1 MHEYS
6 IGPLKIKTTKCSYF
20 EATSQLN
27 GKTYLLELPASRIHD
42 FESLVGLKNDF
53 EISSHLNFPQIL
65 KAHEIIRQD
74 AGIGVIK
81 EMFAGITLESAI
93 DQLQLTIPEFLDLAF
108 QLADCVGKA
117 HAQGIVHRDI
127 CPSSFLI
134 SPDRQ
139 QVKLSY
145 FGNATTLASSS
156 QRYEHAG
163 LDAISPYY
171 MSPEQTGRMNR
182 SIDYRTDIYSLGIIF
197 YKLITGKLPF
207 EGDMAEI
214 IHAHIAKQPVEPHL
228 INRAA
233 PPIISEFILRM
244 MAKNAENRY
253 QSISGLKAD
262 IKEIKDRIVH
272 KGIITEM
279 KLGIHDHYAKLRIS
293 EKLYGR
299 EKELE
304 TLLHTFDLAKDGNTE
319 GLMVC
324 GYSGIGKT
332 RLINEVQKPIIKQN
346 GYFIFGKFDQFQ
358 KDLPYSAFGQAF
370 GGLIRNIQAQGIEV
384 SDKISKELIP
394 ILDGNG
400 ALLTDIIPGLQS
412 WIGDQEV
419 VLKLGFT
426 ESKARFLKLF
436 ERFVATIAT
445 RQHPLVLF
453 IDDLQWADSGS
464 LDLIEHLLMSPV
476 VKYFMIIGAYRDNEV
491 SISHPLIMMTSRI
504 KEKNESH
511 FHEIILK
518 ELDPHSVNE
527 LLADTLH
534 TTLDQTKSL
543 SRLLIKKAQG
553 NPFFIRQFLEKLEE
567 EKLLYYSD
575 QELEWKWDEP
585 EIDKM
590 AVTANVIDLVDMKIK
605 KLPPDAQYILN
616 IAAFIGNR
624 FDLSTLGIAS
634 EFAENE
640 VSKWLWESVE
650 AGFINPL
657 GKWNQH
663 YKDVLWD
670 EIGVKD
676 QQDNK
681 LTLFQF
687 NHDRIQQAA
696 YSLITP
702 EQRAKTH
709 LRMARLLNQNYKN
722 VLSNEVIFDVIN
734 HYNNGASLIEKPE
747 EKEYVAQLN
756 FTAGEK
762 AKNSNAYIPA
772 LNYFKS
778 GIQLVPD
785 EKSALYQDLLFSQA
799 ESEYLCGNFDE
810 SELIFDKAIHQA
822 VNALEKAALYAQ
834 KMRLYENT
842 QRHGQAIDMAQKGLA
857 QLGIHLPTDPS
868 QAQVML
874 QLVKVKLKLRGKT
887 IDSLYS
893 NPEMSDP
900 AIKLAMRI
908 LMNIWGPAYLLQ
920 KQNLLVYFILKM
932 VNYSITHGNSI
943 ESALAYSFY
952 GYVLSAQLKD
962 YTGGYD
968 FSRLG
973 IRLNEKLQDDSL
985 RSKVYVISDGCVA
998 HWKQPYEFGMPGLQT
1013 AYQSGLTA
1021 NDLIYAGYAVS
1032 FMWRIPYYSG
1042 DHLESVYEKLLTYTH
1057 FCRKTHGTLVLHFF
1071 LSYARVLHQLMNT
1084 PVSAELFHEYE
1095 KEEDQFLFI
1104 DGWAKSGITMPLAI
1118 YYFQKGFVSYIL
1130 NDFEQAYEQCNK
1142 SMPMY
1147 MAFLGLAEHPELF
1160 IFQALSMAALLR
1172 KKKDAGLSVKLK
1184 KSLKLIKA
1192 WAQHSPQN
1200 FAAKYELILAEQ
1212 AAANLDYKKAVGY
1225 YSSAALKARNRA
1237 MHHIAGMVHERWSE
1251 FELSLG
1257 INQQAEFLLKEAWID
1272 YTNWGASVK
1281 IIALEKKYPMLL
1293 RQSSDSV
1300 LVSDRQRT
1308 SSIDLNSVV
1317 NASNSISKEVVYEK
1331 LLINLLDIAVQN
1343 AGAQKG
1349 FFIAPGREGLRTEAF
1364 ISKTGEGAQR
1374 IISQPLIETE
1384 GLSPLIVNYVL
1395 NSKENLIINNAS
1407 RDLRFAQDKYIEKEK
1422 PLSVL
1427 CMPVMRNKE
1436 VIAILYLENNLSTDV
1451 FTEERIEVL
1460 NLLSGQ
1466 MAISLENAVLY
1477 ENLETRVKERTATI
1491 ENQKKLLEIEKERSD
1506 KLLLNIMPEEIANE
1520 LKSSGKSIP
1529 KHYDEVTILF
1539 TDFEGFSKVTKAMP
1553 ASELVTLLDECFS
1566 AFDEIGKR
1574 HGLEKIKTIGDAYL
1588 SVSGLPYP
1596 HTQHAHK
1603 AILAAID
1610 IIHFIDQYNTERIKR
1625 NLPYCPIRIGV
1636 HSGPVVAGIVGS
1648 DKFAFDLWGDTVNIA
1663 SRLEAYGEPGKINIS
1678 KATYSKVWDKFECI
1692 YRGKITVKHNEEIQ
1706 MYFVNSKMQ

>member
-1 MHEYS
+1 MHEYF

-20 EATSQLN
+20 EATNKLN
-27 GKTYLLELPASRIHD
+27 GQSYLLELPASRIHD
-42 FESLVGLKNDF
+42 FDSLVGLKNDF
-53 EISSHLNFPQIL
+53 EISSQLDFPQIL

-81 EMFAGITLESAI
+81 EMFAGSTLESEI
-93 DQLQLTIPEFLDLAF
+93 DNMALTIPEFLDLAY

-117 HAQGIVHRDI
+117 HAQGIVHRDVS
-127 CPSSFLI
+127 PSSFLI

-156 QRYEHAG
+156 QLYEHSG

-197 YKLITGKLPF
+197 FKLITGKLPF
-207 EGDMAEI
+207 EGDMAQI
-214 IHAHIAKQPVEPHL
+214 IHAHIAKQPIEPHL
-228 INRAA
+228 INRAV
-233 PPIISEFILRM
+233 PPIVSEFILRM

-253 QSISGLKAD
+253 QSISGLKTD

-272 KGIITEM
+272 KGFITEM
-279 KLGIHDHYAKLRIS
+279 KLGVNDHYSKLRIS

-299 EKELE
+299 NAELN
-304 TLLHTFDLAKDGNTE
+304 TLLQTFDQAKDGHSE

-346 GYFIFGKFDQFQ
+346 GYFVFGKFDQFQ

-370 GGLIRNIQAQGIEV
+370 SSLIRNIQAQGVDI
-384 SDKISKELIP
+384 SDKISSEILP

-400 ALLTDIIPGLQS
+400 ALLTDIIPGLQTL
-412 WIGDQEV
+412 IGDQEV
-419 VLKLGFT
+419 ALKLGFT
-426 ESKARFLKLF
+426 ESKARFLKVF
-436 ERFVATIAT
+436 ERFVSVIAT
-445 RQHPLVLF
+445 EQHPLVLF

-464 LDLIEHLLMSPV
+464 LDLIEYLLMSPS

-491 SISHPLIMMTSRI
+491 NISHPLIMMTSRI
-504 KEKNESH
+504 KEKNPGR
-511 FHEIILK
+511 FHEIVLK
-518 ELDPHSVNE
+518 ELDLPSVNE
-527 LLADTLH
+527 LLGDTLH
-534 TTLDQTKSL
+534 TTLEKTNSL

-575 QELEWKWDEP
+575 QDLEWKWQET
-585 EIDKM
+585 EIDKL
-590 AVTANVIDLVDMKIK
+590 AVTANVIDLVDLKIK
-605 KLPPDAQYILN
+605 KLPAPAQHILN
-616 IAAFIGNR
+616 IAAFLGNR
-624 FDLSTLGIAS
+624 FDLCTLGIAS
-634 EFAENE
+634 EYDENE
-640 VSKWLWESVE
+640 ASRWLWESVE
-650 AGFINPL
+650 AGFVNPL

-663 YKDVLWD
+663 YKDALWD

-676 QQDNK
+676 QQNNK
-681 LTLFQF
+681 QIFFHF

-696 YSLITP
+696 YSLISA
-702 EQRAKTH
+702 EQRITTH
-709 LRMARLLNQNYKN
+709 LRVARLLNQNYKN
-722 VLSNEVIFDVIN
+722 KLTNEVIFDVIN
-734 HYNNGASLIEKPE
+734 HYNNGASLIDDPK
-747 EKEYVAQLN
+747 EKEYVAQIN
-756 FTAGEK
+756 FIAGEK
-762 AKNSNAYIPA
+762 AKNSNAYLPA
-772 LNYFKS
+772 LNYFKA
-778 GIQLVPD
+778 GLQLVPE
-785 EKSALYQDLLFSQA
+785 EKSTLFQDLLFSQA
-799 ESEYLCGNFDE
+799 EAEYLCGNFDQ
-810 SELIFDKAIHQA
+810 SELIFDKAISRAQNP
-822 VNALEKAALYAQ
+822 VEKAALYAQ

-842 QRHGQAIDMAQKGLA
+842 QRHVQAIDMAKKGLSH
-857 QLGIHLPTDPS
+857 LGIQLPVDPS
-868 QAQVML
+868 QAEVML

-932 VNYSITHGNSI
+932 VNYSITYGNSI
-943 ESALAYSFY
+943 ESALAYAFY

-962 YTGGYD
+962 YSVGYE

-998 HWKQPYEFGMPGLQT
+998 HWKQPYDFAMPGLQT

-1032 FMWRIPYYSG
+1032 FMWRIPYYGG
-1042 DHLESVYEKLLTYTH
+1042 DHLESVYEKLTSYVH

-1071 LSYARVLHQLMNT
+1071 LSYARILHQLLNKPLST
-1084 PVSAELFHEYE
+1084 ELFQEYE
-1095 KEEDQFLFI
+1095 KEEQQFAFI
-1104 DGWAKSGITMPLAI
+1104 DGWAKNGILMPLAI

-1130 NDFEQAYEQCNK
+1130 NDFDQAYIQCNK

-1160 IFQALSMAALLR
+1160 IFQALSMAALL
-1172 KKKDAGLSVKLK
+1172 KKKQDTGINGKLK

-1200 FAAKYELILAEQ
+1200 FAAKYDLLLAEQ
-1212 AAANLDYKKAVGY
+1212 AAAAQDYKKAVGY
-1225 YSSAALKARNRA
+1225 YSSAALKARKNA
-1237 MHHIAGMVHERWSE
+1237 MHQISGMVYERWSE
-1251 FELSLG
+1251 LEHTMG
-1257 INQQAEFLLKEAWID
+1257 ITQQAEFLIKESWVD
-1272 YTNWGASVK
+1272 YTNWGATIK
-1281 IIALEKKYPMLL
+1281 IKALEKKYPMLVN
-1293 RQSSDSV
+1293 RPSDEV
-1300 LVSDRQRT
+1300 LPSDRQST
-1308 SSIDLNSVV
+1308 SSIDLNSVIK
-1317 NASNSISKEVVYEK
+1317 ASNSISKEVVYEK

-1349 FFIAPGREGLRTEAF
+1349 FIIAPGREGLRTEAF
-1364 ISKTGEGAQR
+1364 ISKAGSGEQQ
-1374 IISQPLIETE
+1374 ILSLPLTETE
-1384 GLSPLIVNYVL
+1384 GVSPLIVNYVL

-1407 RDLRFAQDKYIEKEK
+1407 HDLRFAQDKYIEKEK

-1436 VIAILYLENNLSTDV
+1436 VMAILYLENNLTTDV

-1466 MAISLENAVLY
+1466 MAISLQNAALY
-1477 ENLETRVKERTATI
+1477 ESLESRVKERTATI
-1491 ENQKKLLEIEKERSD
+1491 ENQKKQLELEKERSD

-1553 ASELVTLLDECFS
+1553 ANELVTLLDECFS
-1566 AFDEIGKR
+1566 AFDQIGKT

-1596 HTQHAHK
+1596 HPEHATK

-1610 IIHFIDQYNTERIKR
+1610 IIHFIDRYNADRISR
-1625 NLPYCPIRIGV
+1625 NMPYCPIRIGV

-1678 KATYSKVWDKFECI
+1678 KTTYTKVWDKFECV

-1706 MYFVNSKMQ
+1706 MYFVNSKMH

>member
-27 GKTYLLELPASRIHD
+27 GQSYLLELPASRIHD

-53 EISSHLNFPQIL
+53 EISSHLDSPQVL
-65 KAHEIIRQD
+65 KAHKIIRQD

-81 EMFAGITLESAI
+81 EMFAGITLESGI
-93 DQLQLTIPEFLDLAF
+93 DHMPLTIPEFLDLAY

-117 HAQGIVHRDI
+117 HAQGIVHRDV

-145 FGNATTLASSS
+145 FGNATTLATSS
-156 QRYEHAG
+156 QKYEHSG
-163 LDAISPYY
+163 LDSISPYY

-228 INRAA
+228 INRAV

-272 KGIITEM
+272 KGFITEM
-279 KLGIHDHYAKLRIS
+279 KLGVNDHYSKLRIS

-299 EKELE
+299 KKELDV
-304 TLLHTFDLAKDGNTE
+304 LLNTFDAVKDGHTE

-346 GYFIFGKFDQFQ
+346 GYFVFGKFDQFQ

-370 GGLIRNIQAQGIEV
+370 GSLIRNIQAQGVDI
-384 SDKISKELIP
+384 SDKITGEILP

-400 ALLTDIIPGLQS
+400 ALLTDIIPGLQTL
-412 WIGDQEV
+412 IGDQEV
-419 VLKLGFT
+419 ALKLGFT
-426 ESKARFLKLF
+426 ESKARFLRVF
-436 ERFVATIAT
+436 ERFVSVIAT
-445 RQHPLVLF
+445 DKHPLVLF

-464 LDLIEHLLMSPV
+464 LDLIEHLLTSPV
-476 VKYFMIIGAYRDNEV
+476 VRYLMIIGAYRDNEV

-504 KEKNESH
+504 KEKNAGH
-511 FHEIILK
+511 FHEIVLK
-518 ELDPHSVNE
+518 ELDQHSVNE

-534 TTLDQTKSL
+534 TNLEKTKSL

-575 QELEWKWDEP
+575 QELEWKWDEA
-585 EIDKM
+585 EIDKL
-590 AVTANVIDLVDMKIK
+590 AVTANVIDLVDLKIK
-605 KLPPDAQYILN
+605 KLPQEAQYILN
-616 IAAFIGNR
+616 IAAFLGNR

-634 EFAENE
+634 EFGENE

-650 AGFINPL
+650 AGFVNPL

-663 YKDVLWD
+663 YKDALWD
-670 EIGVKD
+670 EIGIKD

-681 LTLFQF
+681 QTFFQF

-696 YSLITP
+696 YSLISE
-702 EQRAKTH
+702 EQRTKNH
-709 LRMARLLNQNYKN
+709 LRVARLLNQNYKN

-734 HYNNGASLIEKPE
+734 HYNNGAALIERPE
-747 EKEYVAQLN
+747 EREYVAQLN

-762 AKNSNAYIPA
+762 AKNSNAYLPA
-772 LNYFKS
+772 LNYFKA

-799 ESEYLCGNFDE
+799 EAEYLCGNFDQ
-810 SELIFDKAIHQA
+810 SELIFDKAIDRA
-822 VNALEKAALYAQ
+822 LNTLEKAALYAQ

-842 QRHGQAIDMAQKGLA
+842 QRHGQAIDMAKKGLA
-857 QLGIHLPTDPS
+857 HLGIHLPTDPS

-887 IDSLYS
+887 VDSLYS

-943 ESALAYSFY
+943 ESALAYAFY

-962 YTGGYD
+962 FTGGYA

-973 IRLNEKLQDDSL
+973 IRLNEKLQDDTL
-985 RSKVYVISDGCVA
+985 RSKVYVIADGCVA
-998 HWKQPYEFGMPGLQT
+998 HWKQPYEFAMPGLQT

-1042 DHLESVYEKLLTYTH
+1042 DHLESVYEKLLSYVH

-1071 LSYARVLHQLMNT
+1071 LSYGRALHQLLDR
-1084 PVSAELFHEYE
+1084 PASAELFQEYE
-1095 KEEDQFLFI
+1095 KEEDQFAFI
-1104 DGWAKSGITMPLAI
+1104 DGWAKNGILMPLAI

-1130 NDFEQAYEQCNK
+1130 NDFEQAHEQFNK

-1147 MAFLGLAEHPELF
+1147 MSFLGLAEHPDLF
-1160 IFQALSMAALLR
+1160 IFQALSMAALMR
-1172 KKKDAGLSVKLK
+1172 KNRKAGLSGKLK
-1184 KSLKLIKA
+1184 KSLQLIKP
-1192 WAQHSPQN
+1192 WALNSPVN
-1200 FAAKYELILAEQ
+1200 FGAKYELLLAEQ
-1212 AAANLDYKKAVGY
+1212 AAAGHDYKKAVEY
-1225 YSSAALKARNRA
+1225 YSSAASKARKQA
-1237 MHHIAGMVHERWSE
+1237 MHHLAGMIHERWSE
-1251 FELSLG
+1251 LEQSMG
-1257 INQQAEFLLKEAWID
+1257 IIQQAEFLIKEAWVD
-1272 YTNWGASVK
+1272 YTNWGAQVK
-1281 IIALEKKYPMLL
+1281 INALEKKYPVLL
-1293 RQSSDSV
+1293 RQNQDSQMV
-1300 LVSDRQRT
+1300 ADLQST

-1317 NASNSISKEVVYEK
+1317 KASNSISKEVVYSK

-1349 FFIAPGREGLRTEAF
+1349 YIIAPGREGLRTEAF
-1364 ISKTGEGAQR
+1364 LSKIGEGEQR
-1374 IISQPLIETE
+1374 IISQPLSEAD

-1491 ENQKKLLEIEKERSD
+1491 ENQKKQLEYEKERSD

-1520 LKSSGKSIP
+1520 LKTSGKSVP
-1529 KHYDEVTILF
+1529 KHYEEVTILF
-1539 TDFEGFSKVTKAMP
+1539 TDFEGFSKVTKAML

-1566 AFDEIGKR
+1566 AFDQIGKN

-1596 HTQHAHK
+1596 DPEHAQK

-1610 IIHFIDQYNTERIKR
+1610 IIRFIDSYNADRIR
-1625 NLPYCPIRIGV
+1625 LNLPYCPIRIGV

-1706 MYFVNSKMQ
+1706 MYFVNPKM

>member
-6 IGPLKIKTTKCSYF
+6 IGPLRIKTTKCSYF
-20 EATSQLN
+20 EATSTLSGQA
-27 GKTYLLELPASRIHD
+27 YLLELPASRIYD
-42 FESLVGLKNDF
+42 FDSLVGLKNDF
-53 EISSHLNFPQIL
+53 EISSHLDSPQIL
-65 KAHEIIRQD
+65 KAHEIIRQE

-81 EMFAGITLESAI
+81 EMFSGITLESEI
-93 DQLQLTIPEFLDLAF
+93 DRMPLTVPEFLDFAY

-127 CPSSFLI
+127 SPSSFLL

-145 FGNATTLASSS
+145 FGNATTLATSS
-156 QRYEHAG
+156 QRYDHSG

-214 IHAHIAKQPVEPHL
+214 IHAHIAKQPAEPHH
-228 INRAA
+228 INRAV
-233 PPIISEFILRM
+233 PPIVSEFIMRM

-272 KGIITEM
+272 KGFITEM
-279 KLGIHDHYAKLRIS
+279 RLGVHDHYAKLRIS

-299 EKELE
+299 TKELE
-304 TLLHTFDLAKDGNTE
+304 TLLHSFDHAKDGHTE
-319 GLMVC
+319 GLFVC

-346 GYFIFGKFDQFQ
+346 GYFVFGKFDQFQ

-370 GGLIRNIQAQGIEV
+370 GSLIRNIQAQGPEI
-384 SDKISKELIP
+384 SGKISKDILP

-400 ALLTDIIPGLQS
+400 ALLTDIIPGLQTL
-412 WIGDQEV
+412 IGDQEV
-419 VLKLGFT
+419 TLKLGFV

-436 ERFVATIAT
+436 EQFVAAIAT
-445 RQHPLVLF
+445 EQHPLVLF

-464 LDLIEHLLMSPV
+464 LDLIEHLLLSPV

-504 KEKNESH
+504 KEKNPDRY
-511 FHEIILK
+511 HEIVLK
-518 ELDPHSVNE
+518 ELDQLSVNE

-534 TTLDQTKSL
+534 TSLENTASL
-543 SRLLIKKAQG
+543 SKLLIKKAQG

-567 EKLLYYSD
+567 EKLLFYSD
-575 QELEWKWDEP
+575 QELEWKWDEA

-590 AVTANVIDLVDMKIK
+590 AVTANVIDLVDLKIK
-605 KLPPDAQYILN
+605 KLTEEAQHILN
-616 IAAFIGNR
+616 IAAFLGNR
-624 FDLSTLGIAS
+624 FDLHTLGIAT
-634 EFAENE
+634 EYHENQ

-650 AGFINPL
+650 AGFVNPL

-663 YKDVLWD
+663 YKDELWE
-670 EIGVKD
+670 EIGIKD

-696 YSLITP
+696 YNLLSL

-709 LRMARLLNQNYKN
+709 LCVARLLDQNYKREQTGE
-722 VLSNEVIFDVIN
+722 VLFDIIN
-734 HYNNGASLIEKPE
+734 HYNNGWNLLEDEK
-747 EKEYVAQLN
+747 EKEYVARLN
-756 FTAGEK
+756 YNAGEK

-772 LNYFKS
+772 LNYFKA
-778 GIQLVPD
+778 GLQLVPD

-799 ESEYLCGNFDE
+799 EAEYLCGNFDE
-810 SELIFDKAIHQA
+810 SELIFDKAIDRAQ
-822 VNALEKAALYAQ
+822 NNLEKAALYAQ

-842 QRHGQAIDMAQKGLA
+842 QRHGQAIDMAKKGLA
-857 QLGIHLPTDPS
+857 QLGIGLPTDPS
-868 QAQVML
+868 QTQVML
-874 QLVKVKLKLRGKT
+874 ELMKVKLKLRGKT
-887 IDSLYS
+887 IDSLYH

-943 ESALAYSFY
+943 ESALAYAFY

-962 YTGGYD
+962 YKGGYE

-973 IRLNEKLQDDSL
+973 IRLNEKLQDDTL
-985 RSKVYVISDGCVA
+985 RSKVYVIADGCVA
-998 HWKQPYEFGMPGLQT
+998 HWKQPYEFAMPGLQT

-1042 DHLESVYEKLLTYTH
+1042 EHLESVYEKLVSYVH
-1057 FCRKTHGTLVLHFF
+1057 FCKKTHGTLVLHFF
-1071 LSYARVLHQLMNT
+1071 LSYARNLGQLLEK
-1084 PVSAELFHEYE
+1084 PSSPELFQEFE
-1095 KEEDQFLFI
+1095 KEENQFAFI
-1104 DGWAKSGITMPLAI
+1104 EGWAKIGITMPLAI

-1130 NDFEQAYEQCNK
+1130 NDFEQAYEQFNK

-1147 MAFLGLAEHPELF
+1147 MAFLGLAEHPDLF
-1160 IFQALSMAALLR
+1160 IFQALSMTALLR
-1172 KKKDAGLSVKLK
+1172 KKPDAALSRKLK
-1184 KSLKLIKA
+1184 KSMKLIKA
-1192 WAQHSPQN
+1192 WAKSSPQN
-1200 FAAKYELILAEQ
+1200 FGAKYELLLAEQ
-1212 AAANLDYKKAVGY
+1212 AAAGADYKQAVAY
-1225 YSSAALKARNRA
+1225 YSAAALRARQDA
-1237 MHHIAGMVHERWSE
+1237 MHQMAGIIHERWSE
-1251 FELSLG
+1251 LEHTMG
-1257 INQQAEFLLKEAWID
+1257 IKQQAEFLIKEAWID
-1272 YTNWGASVK
+1272 YTNWGATLK
-1281 IIALEKKYPMLL
+1281 IKALQKKYPKLL
-1293 RQSSDSV
+1293 LESSDNLALAERQSN
-1300 LVSDRQRT
+1300 

-1317 NASNSISKEVVYEK
+1317 KASNSISKEVVYEK
-1331 LLINLLDIAVQN
+1331 LLISLLDIAVQN

-1349 FFIAPGREGLRTEAF
+1349 FIITPGREGLQTEAY
-1364 ISKTGEGAQR
+1364 ISKIGDGEQK
-1374 IISQPLIETE
+1374 IISRPLSESE

-1436 VIAILYLENNLSTDV
+1436 VIVILYLENNLATDV

-1466 MAISLENAVLY
+1466 MAISLQNAVLY
-1477 ENLETRVKERTATI
+1477 ENLESRVKERTATI
-1491 ENQKKLLEIEKERSD
+1491 ENQKKQLEFEKERSD

-1520 LKSSGKSIP
+1520 LKTSGKSIP
-1529 KHYDEVTILF
+1529 KQYEEVTILF

-1566 AFDEIGKR
+1566 AFDQIGKM

-1588 SVSGLPYP
+1588 SVAGLPYADP
-1596 HTQHAHK
+1596 EHASK
-1603 AILAAID
+1603 TIRAAID
-1610 IIHFIDQYNTERIKR
+1610 IIRFIDQYNADRISR
-1625 NLPYCPIRIGV
+1625 AMPYCPIRIGI

-1678 KATYSKVWDKFECI
+1678 KATYLKVKDQFECI
-1692 YRGKITVKHNEEIQ
+1692 YRGKISVKHNEEIQ
-1706 MYFVNSKMQ
+1706 MYFVNPKM